1 MKILVTGATGFIGK
15 TLCKE
20 LLDHGHQLIVLSRSE
35 KKAKSVFG
43 NSVEVVEGDL
53 LNTVPNLIGRKI
65 DAVVH
70 LAGDSIASGRWTPNK
85 KEAIRKSRILGTENL
100 VTALNALGGSGP
112 SVLISANAVGYYGD
126 RGDEILSESAKAG
139 EGFLAEV
146 CRDWERAVI
155 SRSAGRRVVIFRMG
169 MVLRKEG
176 GVLI

>member
-1 MKILVTGATGFIGK
+1 M
-15 TLCKE
+15 
-20 LLDHGHQLIVLSRSE
+20 IVLSRSE

-53 LNTVPNLIGRKI
+53 LNTVTNLIGRKI

-139 EGFLAEV
+139 EGFLA
-146 CRDWERAVI
+146 
-155 SRSAGRRVVIFRMG
+155 
-169 MVLRKEG
+169 
-176 GVLI
+176 